1 MTTKIHC
8 LNPIS
13 EHGLKLLTEDYELT
27 DKIED
32 AAAVLVRSASM
43 HEMEL
48 PENLEAIARAGAGVN
63 NIPLDKCTEKGI
75 VVFNTPGANANG
87 VKELVIAGML
97 MAARDIR
104 GGIDWVREN
113 KEDENICKDMEKS
126 KKKFAGTEIQGKR
139 LGVIGLGAIGVE
151 VANAAAGLG
160 MKVYGYDPFIS
171 VNGAWQL
178 SCFVKHVTDLNKIF
192 EKCDYI
198 TLHVPLLDSTRAMIN
213 KEALE
218 KMKDGVVI
226 LNYARDLLV
235 DDDDMLEALES
246 GKVHRYMTDFPN
258 PKVTHMPGVIAT
270 PHLGASTVES
280 EENCAEMAVKELM
293 TYLETGSIR
302 NSVNYPSCE
311 MPPCRG
317 ICRLCVFNI
326 NKPNMIGQFASVLAE
341 EGINIPDMQNKS
353 KGEVAYTIMDA
364 DQEVPQR
371 VIDRLMEIDG
381 VYKVRV
387 MKAE

>member
-1 MTTKIHC
+1 
-8 LNPIS
+8 
-13 EHGLKLLTEDYELT
+13 
-27 DKIED
+27 
-32 AAAVLVRSASM
+32 M
-43 HEMEL
+43 HEIEL
-48 PENLEAIARAGAGVN
+48 PAGLEAIARAGAGVN

-87 VKELVIAGML
+87 VKELVLAGML
-97 MAARDIR
+97 MAARDIN
-104 GGIDWVREN
+104 GGIEWVKEN
-113 KEDENICKDMEKS
+113 KEDANISKDMEKS
-126 KKKFAGTEIQGKR
+126 KKKFAGTEIKGKR
-139 LGVIGLGAIGVE
+139 LGVIGLGAIGVQ
-151 VANAAAGLG
+151 VANAAADLG

-178 SCFVKHVTDLNKIF
+178 SPFIEHVTDLDDIYKN
-192 EKCDYI
+192 CDYI
-198 TLHVPLLDSTRAMIN
+198 TVHVPLLDSTREMIN
-213 KEALE
+213 KDAFA

-235 DDDDMLEALES
+235 NDDDMLEALES

-270 PHLGASTVES
+270 PHLGASTAES
-280 EENCAEMAVKELM
+280 EDNCAEMAVKELM
-293 TYLETGSIR
+293 DYLETGSIR
-302 NSVNYPSCE
+302 NSVNYPACE

-317 ICRLCVFNI
+317 ACRLCIFNV

-341 EGINIPDMQNKS
+341 EGVNIPDMQNKS

-364 DQEVPQR
+364 DQEVSQR
-371 VIDRLMEIDG
+371 VVERLMEIDG